1 MSRSLRRFYIRDQ
14 MALIYFD
21 SNSFYLYYFFR
32 LLRRIDECFVWTRI
46 ESFWESQQIIFPSFI
61 PVLFFIFLTFFNS
74 LLIVACRRKR
84 WLWRCRILATMQA
97 HISTTYTYCFFC
109 CSYTKSQ
116 GTIVECI
123 RRRNNFWFHCLWTT
137 TDRITW
143 EAQPRGF
150 AMYYALQL
158 DDVRLDERTK
168 Q

>member
-1 MSRSLRRFYIRDQ
+1 

-84 WLWRCRILATMQA
+84 WLTVPDFGHYASTYLDYLHILLFLLLL
-97 HISTTYTYCFFC
+97 HY
-109 CSYTKSQ
+109 KSQ

-137 TDRITW
+137 TDGITW